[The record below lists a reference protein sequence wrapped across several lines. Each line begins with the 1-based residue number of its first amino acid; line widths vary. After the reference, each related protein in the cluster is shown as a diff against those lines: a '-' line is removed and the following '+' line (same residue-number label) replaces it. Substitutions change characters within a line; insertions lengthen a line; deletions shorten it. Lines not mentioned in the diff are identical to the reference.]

1 MTIQVVVVR
10 IRWETIEMN
19 KNPFF
24 LTLINYHNLGQY
36 YKMIDIVVCFMTF
49 EWQLFNNIC
58 SKHVAIFDMCVL
70 SVLVSSLRDIETTEE

>member
-49 EWQLFNNIC
+49 E
-58 SKHVAIFDMCVL
+58 
-70 SVLVSSLRDIETTEE
+70 